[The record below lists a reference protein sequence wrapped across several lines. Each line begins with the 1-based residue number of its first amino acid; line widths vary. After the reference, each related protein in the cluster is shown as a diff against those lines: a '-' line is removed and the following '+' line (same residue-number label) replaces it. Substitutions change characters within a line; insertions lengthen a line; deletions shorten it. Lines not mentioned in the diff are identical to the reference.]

1 MVTKTLL
8 TAEQF
13 FDLPDDNMWHDL
25 VRGEVWSMSLAGR
38 EHGVIANWLAYLLTA
53 YNVEHHLGVIS
64 AAETGFVLA
73 RDPDTALGP
82 DVAFV
87 RTERLPQDTD
97 ESRLWPVAPDL
108 AVEVY
113 SPGDRAGEM
122 AGYPRTGDVRAYLD
136 AGVRLVWVVYPKRR
150 VVVVHEPGGLERTMG
165 DDDAL
170 DGGSVLPGFS
180 HPVRD
185 LWR

>member
-1 MVTKTLL
+1 
-8 TAEQF
+8 
-13 FDLPDDNMWHDL
+13 
-25 VRGEVWSMSLAGR
+25 MSLAGR
-38 EHGVIANWLAYLLTA
+38 EHGVIANWLAYLLTS
-53 YNVEHHLGVIS
+53 YNVEHPLGVVS

-87 RTERLPQDTD
+87 RTERLPQGTD
-97 ESRLWPVAPDL
+97 ESRLWPVTPDL

-113 SPGDRAGEM
+113 SPGDQADEM
-122 AGYPRTGDVRAYLD
+122 AIKVGAYLD
-136 AGVRLVWVVYPKRR
+136 AGVQLVWVVYPKRHN
-150 VVVVHEPGGLERTMG
+150 VVEYAPGGQERILG
-165 DDDAL
+165 DDDTL
-170 DGGSVLPGFS
+170 DGGEVLPGFS

>member
-1 MVTKTLL
+1 MVAKTLL

-13 FDLPDDNMWHDL
+13 FDLPDDNMRHDL
-25 VRGEVWSMSLAGR
+25 VRGEVWSLSLAGR

-53 YNVEHHLGVIS
+53 YNVEHHLGVVS

-87 RTERLPQDTD
+87 RTGRLPQGTD

-122 AGYPRTGDVRAYLD
+122 ATKVGAYLD
-136 AGVRLVWVVYPKRR
+136 AGVQLVWVVYPKRHN
-150 VVVVHEPGGLERTMG
+150 VVEYAPGGQERILG

>member
-13 FDLPDDNMWHDL
+13 FDLPDDNMRHDL

-38 EHGVIANWLAYLLTA
+38 EHGRIALRLALWVTA
-53 YNVEHHLGVIS
+53 FVEEHQLGEVA

-73 RDPDTALGP
+73 RDPDTTLGP

-87 RTERLPQDTD
+87 QTARLPQGTD
-97 ESRLWPVAPDL
+97 EAKPWPIAPDL
-108 AVEVY
+108 AVEVF

-122 AGYPRTGDVRAYLD
+122 ATKVRAYLD
-136 AGVRLVWVVYPKRR
+136 GGVQLVWVVYPKRR
-150 VVVVHEPGGLERTMG
+150 VVVAHEPGGVERTLG
-165 DDDAL
+165 DDDTL
-170 DGGSVLPGFS
+170 DGGSVLSGFS

>member
-1 MVTKTLL
+1 MGMVTKTLL

-13 FDLPDDNMWHDL
+13 FDLPDDNMRHDL

-38 EHGVIANWLAYLLTA
+38 EHGVIAMRLGMWVMAF
-53 YNVEHHLGVIS
+53 VEERGLGEVS
-64 AAETGFVLA
+64 AAETGFILA
-73 RDPDTALGP
+73 RNPDTALGP

-122 AGYPRTGDVRAYLD
+122 ATKVRAYLD
-136 AGVRLVWVVYPKRR
+136 AGVQLVWVVYPKRR
-150 VVVVHEPGGLERTMG
+150 VVVAHEPAGVERTLG
-165 DDDAL
+165 DDDTL

>member
-1 MVTKTLL
+1 
-8 TAEQF
+8 
-13 FDLPDDNMWHDL
+13 
-25 VRGEVWSMSLAGR
+25 MSLAGR

-53 YNVEHHLGVIS
+53 YNVEHHLGVVS
-64 AAETGFVLA
+64 AAETGFLLA

-122 AGYPRTGDVRAYLD
+122 ATKVRAYLD
-136 AGVRLVWVVYPKRR
+136 AGVQLVWVVYPKRR
-150 VVVVHEPGGLERTMG
+150 VVVAHEPAGVERTLG
-165 DDDAL
+165 DDDTL